1 METTVQR
8 SSVYPVGI
16 PERQVGKSELKE
28 TFEKVTIELSRNKKV
43 TQFQNENYIDSKIR
57 FKK

>member
-1 METTVQR
+1 MQM
-8 SSVYPVGI
+8 SSVYPVGV

-43 TQFQNENYIDSKIR
+43 TQFQNEKYIDSKIR